1 MMPSSG
7 ASNENN
13 PMSPQNMAA
22 AMTMYNK
29 LVGSGGAGSANAGVI
44 SNLLDKAEESKPTS
58 SYREG
63 IP

>member
-7 ASNENN
+7 ASNESN

-29 LVGSGGAGSANAGVI
+29 LVGSGGAGSANAEVI
-44 SNLLDKAEESKPTS
+44 SNLLNKPEEST
-58 SYREG
+58 ETG
-63 IP
+63 T